1 MMRAAVVGGGTMGT
15 GIAYVSVVAGIPT
28 TVVEPN
34 ADRRTALLQ
43 EIDGA
48 LANGISRGKLTESV
62 AGAARAALSLVP
74 SVEAMPAD
82 LDLVIET
89 VSERPEVKEL
99 VLREIDAKNP
109 AIIASNTSSMS
120 INVLAS
126 FVREPSRFLGLHF
139 FNPVW
144 SIPLV
149 EVVRGALTSQQTLD
163 TALAFVVSIGKQS
176 AVINDAPGFATSRLD
191 LIVAAESIRMVEEGV
206 GSPEDIDRAITLA
219 YRHPVGPLTLTDI
232 VGLDVRLDIMRQLEI
247 SLGDR
252 FAPPQLLVEMVERG
266 DLGKKSGQ
274 GFFEWQ

>member
-1 MMRAAVVGGGTMGT
+1 MKAAVVGGGTMGV
-15 GIAYVSVVAGIPT
+15 GIAYVMAVAGITT

-34 ADRRTALLQ
+34 AERATALLQ
-43 EIDGA
+43 EIDAA
-48 LANGISRGKLTESV
+48 LANGIARGKLTDSV
-62 AGAARAALSLVP
+62 ADAARSALSLV
-74 SVEAMPAD
+74 SSIEAMPAH

-89 VSERPEVKEL
+89 VSERPEIKEI
-99 VLREIDAKNP
+99 VLREIDAKAP

-120 INVLAS
+120 INALSS
-126 FVREPSRFLGLHF
+126 FVQDPTRFLGLHF

-149 EVVRGALTSQQTLD
+149 EVIKGAATSHDTLNA
-163 TALAFVVSIGKQS
+163 ALAFVIAIGKES

-232 VGLDVRLDIMRQLEI
+232 VGLDVRLDIMRQLEA

-252 FAPPQLLVEMVERG
+252 FAPPQLLIDMVERG
-266 DLGKKSGQ
+266 DLGKKSGR
-274 GFFEWQ
+274 GFYEWN

>member
-1 MMRAAVVGGGTMGT
+1 MQAAVVGGGTMGV
-15 GIAYVSVVAGIPT
+15 GIAYVMAVAGIPT

-34 ADRRTALLQ
+34 AERASAMMQ

-48 LANGISRGKLTESV
+48 LANGISRGKLTDSD
-62 AGAARAALSLVP
+62 AASARAALTVVSAVSELP
-74 SVEAMPAD
+74 EG

-89 VSERPEVKEL
+89 VSERADIKET
-99 VLREIDAKNP
+99 VLREIDAKHP
-109 AIIASNTSSMS
+109 LMIASNTSSMS
-120 INVLAS
+120 INALS
-126 FVREPSRFLGLHF
+126 GFVQDPTRFIGLHF

-149 EVVRGALTSQQTLD
+149 EIIRGTSTSQATLD
-163 TALAFVVSIGKQS
+163 QALAFVVAIGKES

-232 VGLDVRLDIMRQLEI
+232 VGLDVRLDIMRQLER
-247 SLGDR
+247 SLGER
-252 FAPPQLLVEMVERG
+252 FAPPQLLIDMVERG
-266 DLGKKSGQ
+266 DLGKKSGR
-274 GFFEWQ
+274 GFYEWA

>member
-252 FAPPQLLVEMVERG
+252 FAPPQLLVDMVERG

-274 GFFEWQ
+274 GFYEWQ

>member
-1 MMRAAVVGGGTMGT
+1 MQAAVVGGGTMGV
-15 GIAYVSVVAGIPT
+15 GIAYVMAVAGIPT

-34 ADRRTALLQ
+34 AERASAMMQ

-48 LANGISRGKLTESV
+48 LANGISRGKLTDSD
-62 AGAARAALSLVP
+62 AASARASLTVVSAVSELP
-74 SVEAMPAD
+74 EG

-89 VSERPEVKEL
+89 VSERADIKET
-99 VLREIDAKNP
+99 VLREIDAKRP
-109 AIIASNTSSMS
+109 SIIASNTSSMS
-120 INVLAS
+120 INALS
-126 FVREPSRFLGLHF
+126 GFVQDPTRFIGLHF

-149 EVVRGALTSQQTLD
+149 EIIRGTSTSQATLD
-163 TALAFVVSIGKQS
+163 QALAFVVSIGKES

-232 VGLDVRLDIMRQLEI
+232 VGLDVRLDIMRQLER

-252 FAPPQLLVEMVERG
+252 FAPPQLLIDMVERG
-266 DLGKKSGQ
+266 DLGKKSGR
-274 GFFEWQ
+274 GFYEWA

>member
-1 MMRAAVVGGGTMGT
+1 MQAAVVGGGTMGV
-15 GIAYVSVVAGIPT
+15 GIAYVMAVAGIPT

-34 ADRRTALLQ
+34 AERASAMMQ

-48 LANGISRGKLTESV
+48 LANGISRGKLTDSD
-62 AGAARAALSLVP
+62 AASARASLTVVSAVSELP
-74 SVEAMPAD
+74 EG

-89 VSERPEVKEL
+89 VSERADIKET
-99 VLREIDAKNP
+99 VLREIDAKRP
-109 AIIASNTSSMS
+109 SIIASNTSSMS
-120 INVLAS
+120 INALS
-126 FVREPSRFLGLHF
+126 GFVQDPTRFIGLHF

-149 EVVRGALTSQQTLD
+149 EIIRGTSTSQATLD
-163 TALAFVVSIGKQS
+163 QALAFVVAIGKES

-232 VGLDVRLDIMRQLEI
+232 VGLDVRLDIMRQLER
-247 SLGDR
+247 SLGER
-252 FAPPQLLVEMVERG
+252 FAPPQLLIDMVERG
-266 DLGKKSGQ
+266 DVGKKSGR
-274 GFFEWQ
+274 GFYEWA

>member
-1 MMRAAVVGGGTMGT
+1 MRAAVVGGGTMGT

-252 FAPPQLLVEMVERG
+252 FAPPQLLVDMVERG

-274 GFFEWQ
+274 GFYEWQ

>member
-1 MMRAAVVGGGTMGT
+1 MRAAVVGGGTMGT